1 MRNHIIFKFLAI
13 VLCAAALLAAVG
25 GGLGIFVMTESELYE
40 KSVDELYYERLEN
53 YALDYGINRWQFFA
67 SQHLGGA
74 SSELAADY
82 YGNHW
87 TERQFRRNRIGFCIT
102 DAEGNLVMEVPLG
115 EGLDLKRSYEFQ
127 TDYPFMKVLA
137 EVPYVEETPQET
149 VDVSVPRE
157 EMYLYDAVP
166 MGEKV
171 DVYYMEIGFADGS
184 SWGVENVERSIGYLR
199 KSPNGA
205 VEMLATVDLGDVDL
219 SAYPV
224 EILFFDREHNCLYQA
239 SNPNGVMESAEYRRG
254 VGESFLMRTPQEI
267 AGTAVSPTEPTI
279 AEETVPVP
287 EPTEETVIGENY
299 VYYNSEKQ
307 QRMDVVYTMES
318 AEGYTVHVMLAENP
332 LQYDGDWMLVRL
344 LYALRDY
351 LPMMLIGGLILFAVT
366 AVYLCC
372 VAARK
377 PKTDEVRPGGLN
389 CIPLDLYAAL
399 VVGGEALLYIL
410 AYEALP
416 ELIHFNATLT
426 ALVGAVLAYCAS
438 LLIVGF
444 CFACAAQFKTKGGY
458 WWRHSLCGLCLGL
471 AEKLVRWG
479 FRLCKKLLPGIW
491 RMAKAI
497 FGFALTVL
505 GKVFAW
511 LKKIGKSLGK
521 KLNRFYS
528 LLPLTWQWV
537 LVGSGLVLLIFL
549 AAESRRSKWMLLS
562 VLLGF
567 ALILYGAHCFGTLL
581 EGVKGMRKGNLEEK
595 VDDQLMTGS
604 FKEFAHE
611 LNGLADVAVVAAQK
625 QLKSERMK
633 TELITNVSHD
643 IKTPLT
649 SIINYVDLLRKPHT
663 EQEQEKYLEVLDR
676 QSQRL
681 KKLVED
687 LMEMSKASTGN
698 LAVEIGRVDAA
709 EAVNQALGEFADKLE
724 KAELYPVFRQ
734 PEQPVYMLADGR
746 LVWRVMSNLLSNA
759 VKYALPGTRLYVDLQ
774 KLENKVILSI
784 KNISREELN
793 IQAEELLERFVRGDA
808 SRNTEGS
815 GLGLNIAQSL
825 MQLQKG
831 QLQILVDGDLFKVTL
846 IFPAEE

>member
-1 MRNHIIFKFLAI
+1 
-13 VLCAAALLAAVG
+13 
-25 GGLGIFVMTESELYE
+25 
-40 KSVDELYYERLEN
+40 
-53 YALDYGINRWQFFA
+53 
-67 SQHLGGA
+67 
-74 SSELAADY
+74 
-82 YGNHW
+82 
-87 TERQFRRNRIGFCIT
+87 
-102 DAEGNLVMEVPLG
+102 
-115 EGLDLKRSYEFQ
+115 
-127 TDYPFMKVLA
+127 
-137 EVPYVEETPQET
+137 
-149 VDVSVPRE
+149 
-157 EMYLYDAVP
+157 MYLYDAVP

-184 SWGVENVERSIGYLR
+184 SWGVENEESSIGYLR

-224 EILFFDREHNCLYQA
+224 EVLFFDREHNCLYQA

-267 AGTAVSPTEPTI
+267 AGTAVLPTEPDI
-279 AEETVPVP
+279 EKLVP
-287 EPTEETVIGENY
+287 ETTEPIPEEPAATEPEGQHTS
-299 VYYNSEKQ
+299 YYSNSRQ

-351 LPMMLIGGLILFAVT
+351 LPVMLIGGLILFAVT

-372 VAARK
+372 AAARK
-377 PKTDEVRPGGLN
+377 QKTDEVRPGGLN

-399 VVGGEALLYIL
+399 VVGGEALLYLI

-426 ALVGAVLAYCAS
+426 ALVGAVLAYAGS

-471 AEKLVRWG
+471 AEKLIRWG
-479 FRLCKKLLPGIW
+479 FRMCKKLFPGLW
-491 RMAKAI
+491 ELVKAI
-497 FGFALTVL
+497 VGFALTVL
-505 GKVFAW
+505 GKIFAW
-511 LKKIGKSLGK
+511 LEKIGKSLGK
-521 KLNRFYS
+521 KLNRCYS
-528 LLPLTWQWV
+528 LLPMTWQWV
-537 LVGSGLVLLIFL
+537 LAGSGLVLLIFL
-549 AAESRRSKWMLLS
+549 ATESRRAMLLS
-562 VLLGF
+562 ILISF

-581 EGVKGMRKGNLEEK
+581 EGVKKMRKGNLEEK

-604 FKEFAHE
+604 FKEFAGE

-649 SIINYVDLLRKPHT
+649 SIINYVYLLQKPHT
-663 EQEQEKYLEVLDR
+663 EEEQEKYLEVLDR

-681 KKLVED
+681 KKLVDD

-698 LAVEIGRVDAA
+698 LAVEIGRLDAA

-759 VKYALPGTRLYVDLQ
+759 VKYALPGTRLYVDLHR
-774 KLENKVILSI
+774 LENKVILSL

-815 GLGLNIAQSL
+815 GLGLNIA
-825 MQLQKG
+825 
-831 QLQILVDGDLFKVTL
+831 
-846 IFPAEE
+846 